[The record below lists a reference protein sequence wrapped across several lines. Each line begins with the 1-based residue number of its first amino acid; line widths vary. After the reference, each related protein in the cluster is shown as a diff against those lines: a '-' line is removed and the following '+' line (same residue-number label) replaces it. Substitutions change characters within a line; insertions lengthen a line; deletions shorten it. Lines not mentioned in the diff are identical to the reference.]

1 MPKKKIILLLL
12 ALLEHTILLCQ
23 QWQFQKETEGIK
35 VYYRESPDSKIKELK
50 ATLIVESSLSAA
62 VKVISDAARFP
73 DWVYKCKAGSVIEG
87 DSEQSFCY
95 YNLSDFPWPLSDRE
109 FIFRCTT
116 FQNPETLEVFSLAT
130 AAPDLL
136 PETSKHVRVQTA
148 ESNFRLRP
156 LEGRQVEVEYFLKAD
171 PGGLI
176 PAWMVNWALSIGPV
190 QSLRKF
196 RELVEAPDY
205 NGTNAA
211 LPFIREP

>member
-87 DSEQSFCY
+87 D
-95 YNLSDFPWPLSDRE
+95 
-109 FIFRCTT
+109 
-116 FQNPETLEVFSLAT
+116 
-130 AAPDLL
+130 
-136 PETSKHVRVQTA
+136 
-148 ESNFRLRP
+148 
-156 LEGRQVEVEYFLKAD
+156 
-171 PGGLI
+171 
-176 PAWMVNWALSIGPV
+176 
-190 QSLRKF
+190 
-196 RELVEAPDY
+196 
-205 NGTNAA
+205 
-211 LPFIREP
+211 

>member
-1 MPKKKIILLLL
+1 MKHLP
-12 ALLEHTILLCQ
+12 APCQ
-23 QWQFQKETEGIK
+23 AWQFQKETEGIK
-35 VYYRESPDSKIKELK
+35 VYYRESPDSRIKELK
-50 ATLIVESSLSAA
+50 ATLIVESSLGAA
-62 VKVISDAARFP
+62 VRVISDAARFP
-73 DWVYKCKAGSVIEG
+73 EWVYKCKVGKVIEG
-87 DSEQSFCY
+87 DTEQSFCY

-109 FIFRCTT
+109 FVFRCTT
-116 FQNPETLEVFSLAT
+116 FQNPETLEVFSMAT
-130 AAPDLL
+130 AVPGLL
-136 PETSKHVRVQTA
+136 PENPKYVRVQTA

-196 RELVEAPDY
+196 RELVEAPD
-205 NGTNAA
+205 NHITNAT